1 MGRNKIKYNIQTRY
15 EEMENNDYISVSSCF
30 RQVGIRHTRLTK
42 QRNATTK
49 KIFFKVLWLSFVT
62 IMFSFN
68 PLHSQQSQD
77 DLILSSDI
85 PLSKEELVQ
94 IKNKIT
100 QEKIGNTPTWIY
112 IDDKMYL
119 IEKRVTILENQSDKE
134 SERSDKRSYKSQAK
148 HQT

>member
-1 MGRNKIKYNIQTRY
+1 
-15 EEMENNDYISVSSCF
+15 MENNDYISVSSSIW
-30 RQVGIRHTRLTK
+30 QVGLRHTWLT
-42 QRNATTK
+42 QLRSLLTTK
-49 KIFFKVLWLSFVT
+49 KIISSVISVSFYT

-85 PLSKEELVQ
+85 PLSREELVQ
-94 IKNKIT
+94 IKNKIE
-100 QEKIGNTPTWIY
+100 QERIVAPTWIY

-119 IEKRVTILENQSDKE
+119 IEKRVTILENSIDKE
-134 SERSDKRSYKSQAK
+134 SERKNKRSYKSQAK

>member
-1 MGRNKIKYNIQTRY
+1 
-15 EEMENNDYISVSSCF
+15 
-30 RQVGIRHTRLTK
+30 
-42 QRNATTK
+42 
-49 KIFFKVLWLSFVT
+49 
-62 IMFSFN
+62 MFSFN
-68 PLHSQQSQD
+68 PLLSQQSQV

-85 PLSKEELVQ
+85 PLSKDELVQ

-119 IEKRVTILENQSDKE
+119 IEKRVTTLENSIDNK
-134 SERSDKRSYKSQAK
+134 SKRKNKRSFKPKDK

>member
-1 MGRNKIKYNIQTRY
+1 
-15 EEMENNDYISVSSCF
+15 
-30 RQVGIRHTRLTK
+30 
-42 QRNATTK
+42 
-49 KIFFKVLWLSFVT
+49 
-62 IMFSFN
+62 MFSFN

-119 IEKRVTILENQSDKE
+119 IEKRVQLETQIDKE
-134 SERSDKRSYKSQAK
+134 NKRSFKSKDK
-148 HQT
+148 H

>member
-1 MGRNKIKYNIQTRY
+1 
-15 EEMENNDYISVSSCF
+15 
-30 RQVGIRHTRLTK
+30 
-42 QRNATTK
+42 
-49 KIFFKVLWLSFVT
+49 
-62 IMFSFN
+62 MFSFN

-85 PLSKEELVQ
+85 PLSKDELVQ

-119 IEKRVTILENQSDKE
+119 IEKRVIGLENQIDNKSK
-134 SERSDKRSYKSQAK
+134 RSDKRSYKSQTK

>member
-1 MGRNKIKYNIQTRY
+1 
-15 EEMENNDYISVSSCF
+15 
-30 RQVGIRHTRLTK
+30 
-42 QRNATTK
+42 
-49 KIFFKVLWLSFVT
+49 
-62 IMFSFN
+62 MFSFT
-68 PLHSQQSQD
+68 PLLSQQSQV

-85 PLSKEELVQ
+85 PLSKDELVQ

-119 IEKRVTILENQSDKE
+119 IEKRVTTLENSIDKK
-134 SERSDKRSYKSQAK
+134 SERKNKRSYKSQAK

>member
-1 MGRNKIKYNIQTRY
+1 
-15 EEMENNDYISVSSCF
+15 
-30 RQVGIRHTRLTK
+30 
-42 QRNATTK
+42 
-49 KIFFKVLWLSFVT
+49 
-62 IMFSFN
+62 MFSFN

-85 PLSKEELVQ
+85 PLSKDELIQ

-119 IEKRVTILENQSDKE
+119 IEKRVTTLEKSIEQE
-134 SERSDKRSYKSQAK
+134 SERKNKRSYKSIFK
-148 HQT
+148 HKT

>member
-1 MGRNKIKYNIQTRY
+1 
-15 EEMENNDYISVSSCF
+15 MENNDYISISSGIW
-30 RQVGIRHTRLTK
+30 QVGLRHTWLT
-42 QRNATTK
+42 QLRSLLTTK
-49 KIFFKVLWLSFVT
+49 KIISSVISVSFYT

-68 PLHSQQSQD
+68 PLHSQQSKY

-85 PLSKEELVQ
+85 PLSKDELVQ

-119 IEKRVTILENQSDKE
+119 IEKRVTTLENSIDKK
-134 SERSDKRSYKSQAK
+134 SKRKNKRSYKSQAK

>member
-1 MGRNKIKYNIQTRY
+1 
-15 EEMENNDYISVSSCF
+15 
-30 RQVGIRHTRLTK
+30 
-42 QRNATTK
+42 
-49 KIFFKVLWLSFVT
+49 
-62 IMFSFN
+62 MFSFN

-85 PLSKEELVQ
+85 PLSKQELIK

-119 IEKRVTILENQSDKE
+119 IEKRVQLETRSEKKNQRKDNSKDKH
-134 SERSDKRSYKSQAK
+134 K
-148 HQT
+148 T

>member
-1 MGRNKIKYNIQTRY
+1 
-15 EEMENNDYISVSSCF
+15 
-30 RQVGIRHTRLTK
+30 
-42 QRNATTK
+42 
-49 KIFFKVLWLSFVT
+49 
-62 IMFSFN
+62 MFSFT
-68 PLHSQQSQD
+68 PLLSQQSQV

-85 PLSKEELVQ
+85 PLSKDELVQ

-119 IEKRVTILENQSDKE
+119 IEKRVTTLENRIDNKSK
-134 SERSDKRSYKSQAK
+134 RKNKRSFKPKDK